1 MDKEKL
7 IYYADRGI
15 EFSLIILIFIL
26 PFAHTASIRA
36 FCIIFATVL
45 WIGEMAI
52 ERRLLLKRTPL
63 DFPNLAFFLW
73 ATLSSITAV
82 DPEYSLS
89 QIKGEVGT
97 YLLIFYVTLNN
108 ITTEEQVKRLIK
120 SLSLGLLIMSSYGIY
135 QFIIFKGTLV
145 SSSVRISSL
154 TSDYN
159 YLATYLIIAVPLVL
173 LQSFVTKGWL
183 KLCIYLISFLG
194 IFTVY
199 ITYTRA
205 AWLAL
210 FIQIVLCGLLMRNK
224 KITSLAILIGFIVT
238 TMIFWGI
245 KDPFIHKTTL
255 ISPAGEITKVD
266 TAFSR
271 LAIWKEGIQQI
282 KKYPLTGIGYG
293 RESFKKAFHDN
304 PFLKKERGQLW
315 HTHNAFMETAL
326 EIGIPGML
334 FLILQLLL
342 LINIF
347 LRAFLKAK
355 QPFSKFLFMGLL
367 LVIFGFF
374 TRNQF
379 DHLYVD
385 DPVMMF
391 WLLMGMG
398 MALIIRDRKHKVE
411 ELMDKK
417 EGT

>member
-1 MDKEKL
+1 MNKDNL
-7 IYYADRGI
+7 VRYADRGI
-15 EFSLIILIFIL
+15 EFSLILLIFIL
-26 PFAHTASIRA
+26 PFTHTASIRA
-36 FCIIFATVL
+36 FCIIFATIMWMAKMVL
-45 WIGEMAI
+45 EK
-52 ERRLLLKRTPL
+52 RLLFERTPI
-63 DFPNLAFFLW
+63 DIPNLAFFLW
-73 ATLSSITAV
+73 ATISTLTAV
-82 DPEYSLS
+82 DPKYSLS
-89 QIKGEVGT
+89 QIEGEVGT
-97 YLLIFYVTLNN
+97 YLLIFYIALNN
-108 ITTEEQVKRLIK
+108 ITTEEQVKKLIK
-120 SLSLGLLIMSSYGIY
+120 SLSLGLLTISSYGIY
-135 QFIIFKGTLV
+135 QFIIFKG
-145 SSSVRISSL
+145 SIFSHSVRISSF

-159 YLATYLIIAVPLVL
+159 YLSIYLITAVPLVF
-173 LQSFVTKGWL
+173 LQVFFIKGWV
-183 KLCIYLISFLG
+183 KVFAYVTAFLG
-194 IFTVY
+194 IFTIYV
-199 ITYTRA
+199 THARA

-238 TMIFWGI
+238 TMIFLGI
-245 KDPFIHKTTL
+245 KGPFIHKTNL
-255 ISPAGEITKVD
+255 ISPTGKTIATE
-266 TAFSR
+266 TAFTR
-271 LAIWKEGIQQI
+271 LAIWKEGIENI
-282 KKYPLTGIGYG
+282 KKRPFTGIGYG
-293 RESFKKAFHDN
+293 RESFKKAFPEN
-304 PFLKKERGQLW
+304 PIMKGEKNLW

-385 DPVMMF
+385 DPAMMF

-411 ELMDKK
+411 EAMDKK
-417 EGT
+417 EAT